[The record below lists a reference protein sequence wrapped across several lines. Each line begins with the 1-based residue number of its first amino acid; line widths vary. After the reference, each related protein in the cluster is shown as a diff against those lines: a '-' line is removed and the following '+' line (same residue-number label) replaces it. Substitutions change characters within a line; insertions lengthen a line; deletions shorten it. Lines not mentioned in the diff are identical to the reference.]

1 MAIACVCLKNILPHM
16 APHSQLCSKTMDFM
30 THKLVFELAEFYQ
43 LKTNQF
49 FSKIYFHIYTFY
61 ILLGN
66 V

>member
-1 MAIACVCLKNILPHM
+1 M